1 MSKLRDYLN
10 ELEVELYGKARQEN
24 TSLHAF
30 GKALNSM
37 FHREEETPVQENV
50 VETETEYE
58 DYKNEPEITININIS
73 FGMSDEI
80 YEKEL
85 ARQRELDRH
94 WYNFGKAD

>member
-58 DYKNEPEITININIS
+58 GYKNEPEITININIS
-73 FGMSDEI
+73 FGMNNE
-80 YEKEL
+80 EL
-85 ARQRELDRH
+85 AREKERVRLL
-94 WYNFGKAD
+94 YNFTRAD